1 MEYDPLESFRVD
13 EGELELTEEGA
24 TFASQKQAEAEA
36 AAAAQALPEEPAPTG
51 EEEQTPESEV
61 STEPQEEPFD
71 RSKDFS
77 YYQAQGMTRRE
88 WNKKRLETMQIGGE
102 LEAFAV
108 DPKSSFEFATAV
120 PTSVLDFGTDL
131 INFALQRDVIPKIP
145 KYENGIAQ
153 TVREISSILL
163 PTGTASWGLKALT
176 KFGKA
181 RKGWAIGNT
190 PFMRFLGDRTAE
202 TLGGVT
208 VGAVSREYEEGHNLL
223 GMAKQ
228 ALPPQYD
235 FIPDS
240 LATLD
245 GDSPDDK
252 RRKNILQDVGL
263 GTVQVLAGSM
273 WRMGTSMIGEVVEQV
288 KVNRLIGNTKSSR
301 KWLENNSPPTPAT
314 LEESVELG
322 MVRLDEALDEVGQ
335 YNLYK
340 NPEITVPVKGVH
352 DFFDYNE
359 VGVRTIDDFGIVG
372 ASIDQS
378 RITRNLDSV
387 DGRIGSVISEPA
399 IKYGLSGEGNV
410 DDVVLGLARQLNQA
424 GDIGMEGNGWKI
436 SLDDQIDDTLNITAD
451 LFDPRMSRA
460 DVDRIIQPFISQD
473 ETGKQVLSEEGF
485 GVISKALRGFGDDIT
500 SMDVTRAH
508 SLLAGSLSGRVSDL
522 AEGARLMEGTPAV
535 EAAQEKVIDLMK
547 YLVQLSGS
555 AEYYK
560 NRKIDLL
567 TQVRNGFKNITGYN
581 ADTVAGA
588 SELNK
593 TLFNK
598 AERFGTT
605 LASIAEA
612 KPQLMKQFLMAYELT
627 DGKVS
632 TIRELNQYIFD
643 KSINLGKAILDP
655 NPEVDNKLLT
665 GVWNN
670 IYASYLSAFKTPL
683 QAVIGGMGGLIS
695 KPTTH
700 FLGAMMHKDFKALH
714 RSYLAYGAMNDSMSR
729 AFSYMGQIYSK
740 ASKNVDDI
748 APVTRRDLLLKHEAD
763 LDLLREVAKSREA
776 EGNWGLS
783 YIVQQMESL
792 SAFGKDPVVRFG
804 PNGLISTDGFTGAMT
819 AHSEAYFRAMEEFV
833 DAGKPLTRE
842 TLKPVV
848 DKHYAKMF
856 DNNGLIKDE
865 AAKWTNNE
873 LALNL
878 DSPMVDGIDG
888 FAKHFAF
895 MKPFLMFP
903 TTGANRITMFGKYAP
918 WATFQKDYNQLAFT
932 PLKQLLGNEEFIDD
946 MLRQR
951 GIDITNMSSLAKANR
966 ITDLKYEAMG
976 RKALGT
982 AAVAGVFA
990 FFQDDRITGDGH
1002 YDKETQAARVRQGNW
1017 KPRSFKGLDGKHYS
1031 YNFLGPIADWV
1042 AATVNVFD
1050 NFDTLGASGLE
1061 EFGPKMAFVLSASI
1075 TDNTGLSTVRPLL
1088 EMLSGNE
1095 GARNRFAAG
1104 FVNGLGPLAGQRGEW
1119 SRVFTD
1125 GLRIVENDFYAY
1137 LGNQNRFAEGI
1148 LGTTSAPVIYSP
1160 VSGKKA
1166 NSYGFMQRAWN
1177 AYTAIPIHAESSPEE
1192 EFLNHVEYDVSTTFR
1207 TKEGVKVPPAIQSEL
1222 FRIMG
1227 EDKIF
1232 QRGIQEVMKSVK
1244 DWKSLQSFEEM
1255 RAKGEEVD
1263 IKKWHNIHARL
1274 RQAQQVAE
1282 QSAYRRLNPE
1292 LQKQL
1297 ITAQVEKLQ
1306 KDQASQLG
1314 QPIQESLN
1322 IRY

>member
-13 EGELELTEEGA
+13 EGELELTEEGVA
-24 TFASQKQAEAEA
+24 FAEQRQQEA
-36 AAAAQALPEEPAPTG
+36 AATAAAQSLPEEPAPTG
-51 EEEQTPESEV
+51 VTETPEEPPAPT
-61 STEPQEEPFD
+61 TEGAVATSPFRTED
-71 RSKDFS
+71 GGVDLDAIRK
-77 YYQAQGMTRRE
+77 T
-88 WNKKRLETMQIGGE
+88 GGE
-102 LEAFAV
+102 FDTIAV
-108 DPKSSFEFATAV
+108 TSAV
-120 PTSVLDFGTDL
+120 DFGTDL
-131 INFALQRDVIPKIP
+131 INFALRRDVVPSIP
-145 KYENGIAQ
+145 KYENEIAQSAREIFSIMMPTGIAGAG
-153 TVREISSILL
+153 I
-163 PTGTASWGLKALT
+163 KALT

-181 RKGWAIGNT
+181 RAGWNIGNT
-190 PFMRFLGDRTAE
+190 PFMRFLGDRAAE
-202 TLGGVT
+202 TLGSVA
-208 VGAVSREYEEGHNLL
+208 VGAVSREYEKGDNIL
-223 GMAKQ
+223 GIVKK

-245 GDSPDDK
+245 GEAPDDI

-263 GTVQVLAGSM
+263 GAIQVLAGSM
-273 WRMGTSMIGEVVEQV
+273 GRMGASMFGEVIEQV
-288 KVNRLIGNTKSSR
+288 RVNRLIGNTKAAR
-301 KWLENNSPPTPAT
+301 KWLNNNTPPTPNT
-314 LEESVELG
+314 VEESVELG
-322 MVRLDEALDEVGQ
+322 MVRLDEALDEAGQ
-335 YNLYK
+335 YNLYRS
-340 NPEITVPVKGVH
+340 PEITQPVKGVH

-359 VGVRTIDDFGIVG
+359 VGVRTVDDFGVVG
-372 ASIDQS
+372 ASVDQS
-378 RITRNLDSV
+378 RIARNLDSV
-387 DGRIGSVISEPA
+387 DGRIRNIISEPA

-410 DDVVLGLARQLNQA
+410 DDVVLGLARQLNEA
-424 GDIGMEGNGWKI
+424 GDIGMEGKGWKI

-460 DVDRIIQPFISQD
+460 DVDNIIQPFISQD

-485 GVISKALRGFGDDIT
+485 GVISKAMRGFGDDIT
-500 SMDVTRAH
+500 SMDVTRAQ
-508 SLLAGSLSGRVSDL
+508 SLLAGSLSGRVADL

-535 EAAQEKVIDLMK
+535 EAAQEKIIDLMK
-547 YLVQLSGS
+547 YLVQLGGS

-560 NRKIDLL
+560 TRKIDLL
-567 TQVRNGFKNITGYN
+567 ALAKNGFKNISGYN
-581 ADTVAGA
+581 ADTIAGA

-605 LASIAEA
+605 LAGIAEA

-632 TIRELNQYIFD
+632 TIKELNQFIFD

-665 GVWNN
+665 GIWNN

-683 QAVIGGMGGLIS
+683 QGVIGGIGGLIS

-700 FLGAMMHKDFKALH
+700 FLGSLMHMDFKAMR
-714 RSYLAYGAMNDSMSR
+714 RSYLAYGAMNDSMR
-729 AFSYMGQIYSK
+729 RGFSYMGQIYSK

-748 APVTRRDLLLKHEAD
+748 APVTRRDLLLKQEAD

-833 DAGKPLTRE
+833 DSGKPLTRE
-842 TLKPVV
+842 ALKPVV

-918 WATFQKDYNQLAFT
+918 WAPFQKDYNELAFT
-932 PLKQLLGNEEFIDD
+932 PLRQLLGNEEFIDD

-951 GIDITNMSSLAKANR
+951 GIDISNMSPLAKANR

-976 RKALGT
+976 RKFLGT

-1017 KPRSFKGLDGKHYS
+1017 KPRSFKGLDGKYYS
-1031 YNFLGPIADWV
+1031 YSFLGPIADWV

-1050 NFDTLGASGLE
+1050 NFDTLGASGIE

-1075 TDNTGLSTVRPLL
+1075 TDNTGLSTIRPLL

-1166 NSYGFMQRAWN
+1166 NSYGFMQRLWN

-1192 EFLNHVEYDVSTTFR
+1192 EFLNHVEYDVSTTFK

-1227 EDKIF
+1227 EDEIF
-1232 QRGIQEVMKSVK
+1232 KRGIQEVMKSVK

-1255 RAKGEEVD
+1255 RNKGNDVD
-1263 IKKWHNIHARL
+1263 IKQWHSIHSRL
-1274 RQAQQVAE
+1274 RTAQKFAE

-1292 LQKQL
+1292 LQQQL
-1297 ITAQVEKLQ
+1297 ITAQVEKME
-1306 KDQASQLG
+1306 KEQANQLG
-1314 QPIQESLN
+1314 LPIKESLN
-1322 IRY
+1322 IRR

>member
-13 EGELELTEEGA
+13 EGELELTEEGVAFAEQRQQEA
-24 TFASQKQAEAEA
+24 TAT
-36 AAAAQALPEEPAPTG
+36 AAAQALPEEPAPTG
-51 EEEQTPESEV
+51 VTETPEEPPAPT
-61 STEPQEEPFD
+61 TEGAVATSPFRTED
-71 RSKDFS
+71 GGVDLDAIRK
-77 YYQAQGMTRRE
+77 T
-88 WNKKRLETMQIGGE
+88 GGE
-102 LEAFAV
+102 FDTIAL
-108 DPKSSFEFATAV
+108 
-120 PTSVLDFGTDL
+120 TSIADFGTDL
-131 INFALQRDVIPKIP
+131 INFALQRDVVPSIP
-145 KYENGIAQ
+145 KYENDIAQSAREIFSIMMPTGIAGAG
-153 TVREISSILL
+153 I
-163 PTGTASWGLKALT
+163 KALT

-181 RKGWAIGNT
+181 RAGWSIGNT

-202 TLGGVT
+202 TLGSVA
-208 VGAVSREYEEGHNLL
+208 VGAVSREYEKGDNIL
-223 GMAKQ
+223 GMAKK

-245 GDSPDDK
+245 GDSPDDI

-273 WRMGTSMIGEVVEQV
+273 WKMGASMFGEVVEQV
-288 KVNRLIGNTKSSR
+288 KLNRLVGNTKASR
-301 KWLENNSPPTPAT
+301 KWLNNNTPPTPTT

-322 MVRLDEALDEVGQ
+322 MVRLDEALDEAGQ
-335 YNLYK
+335 YNLYRS
-340 NPEITVPVKGVH
+340 PEITQPVKGVH

-359 VGVRTIDDFGIVG
+359 VGVRTVDDFGVIG
-372 ASIDQS
+372 ASVDQS
-378 RITRNLDSV
+378 RIARNLDSV
-387 DGRIGSVISEPA
+387 DGRIRNIISEPA

-410 DDVVLGLARQLNQA
+410 DDVVLGLARQLNEA
-424 GDIGMEGNGWKI
+424 GDIGMEGKGWKI

-485 GVISKALRGFGDDIT
+485 GVISKAMRGFGDDIT
-500 SMDVTRAH
+500 SMDVTRAQ

-522 AEGARLMEGTPAV
+522 AEGSRLMEGTPAV
-535 EAAQEKVIDLMK
+535 EAAQDKVIDLMK
-547 YLVQLSGS
+547 YLMQLSGS

-560 NRKIDLL
+560 TRKLDLL
-567 TQVRNGFKNITGYN
+567 ALAKNGFKNITGYN
-581 ADTVAGA
+581 ADTIAGA

-605 LASIAEA
+605 LAGIAEA

-627 DGKVS
+627 DGKIS
-632 TIRELNQYIFD
+632 TIKELNQFIFD

-670 IYASYLSAFKTPL
+670 IYASYLSAFKTPM
-683 QAVIGGMGGLIS
+683 QAIIGGVGGLIS

-700 FLGAMMHKDFKALH
+700 FLGSMMHMDFKAMR
-714 RSYLAYGAMNDSMSR
+714 RSYLAYGAMNDSMR
-729 AFSYMGQIYSK
+729 RGFNYMGQIYSK
-740 ASKNVDDI
+740 ASKNVDDL
-748 APVTRRDLLLKHEAD
+748 APVTRRDLLLKSEAD

-792 SAFGKDPVVRFG
+792 SAFGKDPVTRFG
-804 PNGLISTDGFTGAMT
+804 PNGLIATDGFTGAMT
-819 AHSEAYFRAMEEFV
+819 AHSEAYFRAMDEFV

-918 WATFQKDYNQLAFT
+918 FAPFQKDYNELAFT

-951 GIDITNMSSLAKANR
+951 GIDISNMSPLAKANR

-982 AAVAGVFA
+982 AAVSGVFA

-1017 KPRSFKGLDGKHYS
+1017 KPRSFKGLDGKYYS

-1050 NFDTLGASGLE
+1050 NFDTLGASGIE

-1119 SRVFTD
+1119 SRVFTE
-1125 GLRIVENDFYAY
+1125 GLRIVENDFYSY

-1166 NSYGFMQRAWN
+1166 NGYGFMQRAWN
-1177 AYTAIPIHAESSPEE
+1177 AYTAIPVHAESSPEE
-1192 EFLNHVEYDVSTTFR
+1192 EFLNHVEYDVSTTFK

-1227 EDKIF
+1227 EDEIF
-1232 QRGIQEVMKSVK
+1232 KRGIQEVMKSVK

-1255 RAKGEEVD
+1255 RNKGNDVD
-1263 IKKWHNIHARL
+1263 IKQWHNIHARL
-1274 RQAQQVAE
+1274 RRAQKFAE
-1282 QSAYRRLNPE
+1282 QSAYRRLQPE
-1292 LQKQL
+1292 MQKQL
-1297 ITAQVEKLQ
+1297 ITAQVEKME
-1306 KDQASQLG
+1306 KEQANQLG
-1314 QPIQESLN
+1314 QPFEESLN

>member
-13 EGELELTEEGA
+13 PEDIELIKEE
-24 TFASQKQAEAEA
+24 QALAAQRQQEAEVT
-36 AAAAQALPEEPAPTG
+36 AAAQSLPEEPAPTG
-51 EEEQTPESEV
+51 VTETPE
-61 STEPQEEPFD
+61 EPPAPTTVE
-71 RSKDFS
+71 
-77 YYQAQGMTRRE
+77 
-88 WNKKRLETMQIGGE
+88 
-102 LEAFAV
+102 
-108 DPKSSFEFATAV
+108 AV
-120 PTSVLDFGTDL
+120 PTSPFRTEDGGVDLEAIRKTGGEFDTIALTSAADFGTDL
-131 INFALQRDVIPKIP
+131 INFALQRDVVPSIP
-145 KYENGIAQ
+145 KYENQIAQSAREIFSIMMPTGIAGAG
-153 TVREISSILL
+153 I
-163 PTGTASWGLKALT
+163 KALT

-181 RKGWAIGNT
+181 RAGWNIGNT
-190 PFMRFLGDRTAE
+190 PFMRFLGDRAAE
-202 TLGGVT
+202 TLGSVA
-208 VGAVSREYEEGHNLL
+208 VGAVSREYEKGDNIL
-223 GMAKQ
+223 GIVKK

-245 GDSPDDK
+245 GDSADDF
-252 RRKNILQDVGL
+252 RRKNILQDIGL
-263 GTVQVLAGSM
+263 GAVQVLAGSM
-273 WRMGTSMIGEVVEQV
+273 WRMGASMVGEVAEQV
-288 KVNRLIGNTKSSR
+288 KVNRLIGNTKAAR
-301 KWLENNSPPTPAT
+301 KWLNNNTPPTPTT

-340 NPEITVPVKGVH
+340 TPEITRPVKGVH

-359 VGVRTIDDFGIVG
+359 VGVRTVDDFGVVG
-372 ASIDQS
+372 ASVDQS

-387 DGRIGSVISEPA
+387 DGRIRNIISEPA
-399 IKYGLSGEGNV
+399 IKFGLSGEGNV
-410 DDVVLGLARQLNQA
+410 DDVVLGLARQLNEA
-424 GDIGMEGNGWKI
+424 GDIGMEGKGWKI

-460 DVDRIIQPFISQD
+460 DIDRIIQPFISQD

-485 GVISKALRGFGDDIT
+485 GIISKAMRGFGKDIT

-535 EAAQEKVIDLMK
+535 AAAQQKIIDLMK

-560 NRKIDLL
+560 TRKIDLL
-567 TQVRNGFKNITGYN
+567 ALAKNNFKNISGYN
-581 ADTVAGA
+581 ADTIAGA

-632 TIRELNQYIFD
+632 TIRELNQFIFD
-643 KSINLGKAILDP
+643 KSINLGKAIIDP
-655 NPEVDNKLLT
+655 NPQVDNKLLT

-683 QAVIGGMGGLIS
+683 QGVIGGMGGLIS

-700 FLGAMMHKDFKALH
+700 FLGAMMHWDFKALQ
-714 RSYLAYGAMNDSMSR
+714 RGYLAYGAMNDSMSR
-729 AFSYMGQIYSK
+729 AFSYMGQVYSK
-740 ASKNVDDI
+740 ASKSVDEL
-748 APVTRRDLLLKHEAD
+748 APVTRRDLLLKQEAD
-763 LDLLREVAKSREA
+763 MDFLREVAKSREA
-776 EGNWGLS
+776 EGNWGMS
-783 YIVQQMESL
+783 YLVQQMESQL
-792 SAFGKDPVVRFG
+792 AFSKDPVVRFG
-804 PNGLISTDGFTGAMT
+804 PNGLITTDGFTGAMT
-819 AHSEAYFRAMEEFV
+819 AHAEAYFRAMDEAV
-833 DAGKPLTRE
+833 DAGTPLTRE
-842 TLKPVV
+842 ALGPIVE
-848 DKHYAKMF
+848 KHYQKMF
-856 DNNGLIKDE
+856 DSNGLIKDE
-865 AAKWTNNE
+865 AVKWTNNE

-878 DSPMVDGIDG
+878 DSPLVKNMDG
-888 FAKHFAF
+888 FARHVSF

-918 WATFQKDYNQLAFT
+918 FAPFQKDYNQLAFT
-932 PLKQLLGNEEFIDD
+932 PLKQILGNEEFIDD

-951 GIDITNMSSLAKANR
+951 GIDISNMSPLAKANR

-982 AAVAGVFA
+982 AAVAGVWK
-990 FFQDDRITGDGH
+990 FFQEDRITGDGH
-1002 YDKETQAARVRQGNW
+1002 YDKETQASRVRQGNW
-1017 KPRSFKGLDGKHYS
+1017 KPRSIKGLDGKYYS

-1042 AATVNVFD
+1042 AATVNVID
-1050 NFDTLGASGLE
+1050 NFDTLGASGIE

-1075 TDNTGLSTVRPLL
+1075 TDNTGLSTIRPLL

-1148 LGTTSAPVIYSP
+1148 LGITSAPVIYSP

-1166 NSYGFMQRAWN
+1166 NSYGFMQRVWN

-1192 EFLNHVEYDVSTTFR
+1192 EFLNHVEYDVSTTFK

-1227 EDKIF
+1227 EDEIF
-1232 QRGIQEVMKSVK
+1232 KRGIQEVMKSVK
-1244 DWKSLQSFEEM
+1244 DWKSLESFEEM
-1255 RAKGEEVD
+1255 RAKGNEVD
-1263 IKKWHNIHARL
+1263 IKQWHNIHSRL
-1274 RQAQQVAE
+1274 RTAQKFAE
-1282 QSAYRRLNPE
+1282 QTAYRRLNPE
-1292 LQKQL
+1292 LQQQL
-1297 ITAQVEKLQ
+1297 ITAQVEKME
-1306 KDQASQLG
+1306 KERANQLG
-1314 QPIQESLN
+1314 QPIEESLN

>member
-13 EGELELTEEGA
+13 EGELELTEEGVA
-24 TFASQKQAEAEA
+24 FAEQRQQEAEA
-36 AAAAQALPEEPAPTG
+36 TAAAQALPEEPAPTG
-51 EEEQTPESEV
+51 VTETPE
-61 STEPQEEPFD
+61 EPPAPTTVE
-71 RSKDFS
+71 
-77 YYQAQGMTRRE
+77 
-88 WNKKRLETMQIGGE
+88 
-102 LEAFAV
+102 
-108 DPKSSFEFATAV
+108 AV
-120 PTSVLDFGTDL
+120 PTSPFRTEDGGVDLDAIRKTGAEFDTIALTSAADFGTDL
-131 INFALQRDVIPKIP
+131 INFALQRDVVPSIP
-145 KYENGIAQ
+145 KYENEIAQ
-153 TVREISSILL
+153 SAREIFSIMM
-163 PTGTASWGLKALT
+163 PTGVLGAGIKALT

-181 RKGWAIGNT
+181 RAGWNIGNT
-190 PFMRFLGDRTAE
+190 PFMRFLGDRAAE
-202 TLGGVT
+202 TLGSVA
-208 VGAVSREYEEGHNLL
+208 VGAVSREYEKGDNIL
-223 GMAKQ
+223 GMAKK

-245 GDSPDDK
+245 DDSPDDI

-273 WRMGTSMIGEVVEQV
+273 WRMGASMFGEVVEQV
-288 KVNRLIGNTKSSR
+288 RLNRLVGNSKAAR
-301 KWLENNSPPTPAT
+301 KWLNNNTPPTPTT

-322 MVRLDEALDEVGQ
+322 MVRLDEALDEAGQ
-335 YNLYK
+335 YNLYRS
-340 NPEITVPVKGVH
+340 PEITQPVKGVH

-359 VGVRTIDDFGIVG
+359 VGVRTVDDFGVVG
-372 ASIDQS
+372 ASVDQS

-387 DGRIGSVISEPA
+387 DGRIRNIISEPA

-410 DDVVLGLARQLNQA
+410 DDVVLGLARQLNEA
-424 GDIGMEGNGWKI
+424 GDIGMEGKGWKI
-436 SLDDQIDDTLNITAD
+436 SLDDQIDDTLDITAD

-460 DVDRIIQPFISQD
+460 EVDRIIQPFISQD

-485 GVISKALRGFGDDIT
+485 GVISKAIRGFGEDIT

-535 EAAQEKVIDLMK
+535 EAAQEKIIDLMK

-560 NRKIDLL
+560 TRKIDLL
-567 TQVRNGFKNITGYN
+567 ALAKNGFKNISGYN
-581 ADTVAGA
+581 ADTIAGA

-632 TIRELNQYIFD
+632 TIRELNQFIFD
-643 KSINLGKAILDP
+643 KSINLGKAIIDP

-683 QAVIGGMGGLIS
+683 QGVIGGMGGLIS

-700 FLGAMMHKDFKALH
+700 FLGAMMHLDFKAMQ
-714 RSYLAYGAMNDSMSR
+714 RGYLAYGAMNDSMRR
-729 AFSYMGQIYSK
+729 AFSYMGQVYSK
-740 ASKNVDDI
+740 ASKNVDDL
-748 APVTRRDLLLKHEAD
+748 APVTRRDLLLKQEAD
-763 LDLLREVAKSREA
+763 IDFLREVAKSREA

-783 YIVQQMESL
+783 YIVQQMESQL
-792 SAFGKDPVVRFG
+792 AFSKDPVVRFG
-804 PNGLISTDGFTGAMT
+804 PNGLITTDGFTGAMT
-819 AHSEAYFRAMEEFV
+819 AHSEAYFKAMDEAV
-833 DAGKPLTRE
+833 DAGTPLTRE
-842 TLKPVV
+842 ALEPIVE
-848 DKHYAKMF
+848 KHYQKMF
-856 DNNGLIKDE
+856 DSNGLIKDE

-878 DSPMVDGIDG
+878 DSPLVEKMDG
-888 FAKHFAF
+888 FAKHLSF

-918 WATFQKDYNQLAFT
+918 FAPFQKDYNQLAFT

-951 GIDITNMSSLAKANR
+951 GIDISNMSPLAKANR

-982 AAVAGVFA
+982 AAVAGIWN
-990 FFQDDRITGDGH
+990 FFQEDRITGDGH

-1017 KPRSFKGLDGKHYS
+1017 KPRSVKGLDGKYYS

-1042 AATVNVFD
+1042 AATVNVID
-1050 NFDTLGASGLE
+1050 NFDTLGAAGIE

-1075 TDNTGLSTVRPLL
+1075 TDNTGLSTIRPLL

-1148 LGTTSAPVIYSP
+1148 LGITSAPVIYSP

-1166 NSYGFMQRAWN
+1166 NSYGFMQRVWN

-1192 EFLNHVEYDVSTTFR
+1192 EFLNHVEYDVSTTFK

-1227 EDKIF
+1227 EDEIF
-1232 QRGIQEVMKSVK
+1232 KRGIQEVMKSVK
-1244 DWKSLQSFEEM
+1244 DWKSIESFEEM
-1255 RAKGEEVD
+1255 RNKGNDVD
-1263 IKKWHNIHARL
+1263 IKKWHNIHSRL
-1274 RQAQQVAE
+1274 RSAQKIAE

-1297 ITAQVEKLQ
+1297 ITAQVEQMEKE
-1306 KDQASQLG
+1306 QANVLG
-1314 QPIQESLN
+1314 QSIDESLN
-1322 IRY
+1322 IRN

>member
-13 EGELELTEEGA
+13 EGELELTEEGVA
-24 TFASQKQAEAEA
+24 FAEQRQQEAEA
-36 AAAAQALPEEPAPTG
+36 TAAAQALPEEPAPTG
-51 EEEQTPESEV
+51 VTETPEEPPAPT
-61 STEPQEEPFD
+61 TEGAVATSPFRTAD
-71 RSKDFS
+71 
-77 YYQAQGMTRRE
+77 
-88 WNKKRLETMQIGGE
+88 GG
-102 LEAFAV
+102 V
-108 DPKSSFEFATAV
+108 DLDAIRKTGAEFDTIAL
-120 PTSVLDFGTDL
+120 TSAADFGTDL
-131 INFALQRDVIPKIP
+131 INFVLQRDVVPSIP
-145 KYENGIAQ
+145 KYENEIAQSAREIFSIMMPTGIA
-153 TVREISSILL
+153 
-163 PTGTASWGLKALT
+163 GAGLKALT

-181 RKGWAIGNT
+181 RAGWNIGNT
-190 PFMRFLGDRTAE
+190 PFMRFLGDRAAE
-202 TLGGVT
+202 TLGSVA
-208 VGAVSREYEEGHNLL
+208 VGAVSREYEKGDNIL
-223 GMAKQ
+223 GMAKK

-245 GDSPDDK
+245 DDSPDDI

-263 GTVQVLAGSM
+263 GTIQVLAGSM
-273 WRMGTSMIGEVVEQV
+273 WRMGASMFGEVVEQV
-288 KVNRLIGNTKSSR
+288 RLNRLVGNSKAAR
-301 KWLENNSPPTPAT
+301 KWLDNNTPPKPTT

-322 MVRLDEALDEVGQ
+322 MVRLDEALDEAGQ
-335 YNLYK
+335 YNLYRS
-340 NPEITVPVKGVH
+340 PEITQPVKGVH

-359 VGVRTIDDFGIVG
+359 VGVRTVDDFGVIG
-372 ASIDQS
+372 ASVDQS

-387 DGRIGSVISEPA
+387 DGRIRNIISEPA
-399 IKYGLSGEGNV
+399 IKYGLSGEGKL
-410 DDVVLGLARQLNQA
+410 DDVVLGLARQLNEA
-424 GDIGMEGNGWKI
+424 GDIGMEGKGWKI

-485 GVISKALRGFGDDIT
+485 GVISKAMRGFGDDIT
-500 SMDVTRAH
+500 SMDVTRAQ
-508 SLLAGSLSGRVSDL
+508 SLLAGSLSGRVADL

-535 EAAQEKVIDLMK
+535 EAAQEKIIDLMK
-547 YLVQLSGS
+547 YLMQLSGS

-560 NRKIDLL
+560 TRKIDLL
-567 TQVRNGFKNITGYN
+567 ALAKNGFKNITGYN
-581 ADTVAGA
+581 ADTIAGA

-643 KSINLGKAILDP
+643 KSINLGKAIIDP

-683 QAVIGGMGGLIS
+683 QGVIGGMGGLIS

-700 FLGAMMHKDFKALH
+700 FLGAMMHMDFKAMQ
-714 RSYLAYGAMNDSMSR
+714 RGYLAYGAMNDSMRR
-729 AFSYMGQIYSK
+729 AFSYMGQVYSK
-740 ASKNVDDI
+740 ASKNVDEL
-748 APVTRRDLLLKHEAD
+748 APVTRRDLLLKQEAD
-763 LDLLREVAKSREA
+763 MDLLREVAKSREA
-776 EGNWGLS
+776 EGNWGMS
-783 YIVQQMESL
+783 YLVQQMESQL
-792 SAFGKDPVVRFG
+792 AFSKDPVVRFG
-804 PNGLISTDGFTGAMT
+804 PNGLITTDGFTGAMT
-819 AHSEAYFRAMEEFV
+819 AHSEAYFRAMDEAV
-833 DAGKPLTRE
+833 DAGTPLTRE
-842 TLKPVV
+842 ALGPIVE
-848 DKHYAKMF
+848 KHYQKMF
-856 DNNGLIKDE
+856 DSNGLIKDE

-878 DSPMVDGIDG
+878 DSPLVEKMDG
-888 FAKHFAF
+888 FARYLSF

-903 TTGANRITMFGKYAP
+903 TTGSNRITMFGKYAP
-918 WATFQKDYNQLAFT
+918 FAPFQKDYNQLAFT
-932 PLKQLLGNEEFIDD
+932 PLRQLLGNEEFIDD

-951 GIDITNMSSLAKANR
+951 GIDITNMSPLAKANR

-982 AAVAGVFA
+982 AAVSGLFA

-1017 KPRSFKGLDGKHYS
+1017 KPRSFKGLDGKYYS
-1031 YNFLGPIADWV
+1031 YNFLGPLADWV

-1050 NFDTLGASGLE
+1050 NFDTLGASGIE

-1075 TDNTGLSTVRPLL
+1075 TDNTGLSTIRPLL

-1119 SRVFTD
+1119 SRIFTD

-1148 LGTTSAPVIYSP
+1148 LGTTAAPVIYSP

-1166 NSYGFMQRAWN
+1166 NSYGFMQRLWN

-1192 EFLNHVEYDVSTTFR
+1192 EFLNHVEYDVSTTFK

-1227 EDKIF
+1227 EDEIF
-1232 QRGIQEVMKSVK
+1232 KRGIQEVMKSVK
-1244 DWKSLQSFEEM
+1244 DWKSLESFEEM
-1255 RAKGEEVD
+1255 RNKGNDVD
-1263 IKKWHNIHARL
+1263 IKQWHNIHSRL
-1274 RQAQQVAE
+1274 RTAQKFAE

-1297 ITAQVEKLQ
+1297 ITAQVEKME
-1306 KDQASQLG
+1306 KEQANQLG
-1314 QPIQESLN
+1314 QPVEESLN